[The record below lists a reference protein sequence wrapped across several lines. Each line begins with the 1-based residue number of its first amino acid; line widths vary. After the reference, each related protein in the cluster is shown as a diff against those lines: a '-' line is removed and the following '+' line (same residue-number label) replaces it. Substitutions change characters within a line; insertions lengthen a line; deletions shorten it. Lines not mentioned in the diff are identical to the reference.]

1 MQPNNLYQCPR
12 PLAFL
17 ISAPVASID
26 AQTSS
31 LLGPLP
37 HLSSFVLQHVH
48 SLLPPLGSH
57 GEEVSKKMTLRLRAE
72 ASHFRS
78 SLQGWPLAG
87 IWEFGF

>member
-1 MQPNNLYQCPR
+1 M
-12 PLAFL
+12 
-17 ISAPVASID
+17 ASKGT
-26 AQTSS
+26 QVSG

-37 HLSSFVLQHVH
+37 HLASFEPQLVH

-57 GEEVSKKMTLRLRAE
+57 GAEVSKKMTLRLRAE

-78 SLQGWPLAG
+78 CLQGWPLAG